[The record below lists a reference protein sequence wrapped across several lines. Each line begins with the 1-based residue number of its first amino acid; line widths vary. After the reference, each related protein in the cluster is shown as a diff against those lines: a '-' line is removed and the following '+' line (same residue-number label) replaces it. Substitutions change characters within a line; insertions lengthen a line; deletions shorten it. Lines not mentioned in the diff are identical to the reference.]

1 MPYKT
6 ILQFVQSIIN
16 SVQNTGIYIVKNL
29 QQLQG
34 KTYNV
39 KVINPQEKVIV
50 TGKVEVDQ
58 TKVIAQVRN
67 TTSAIRTLRETVKT
81 LKEVSIKNFPAYPKF
96 PEIKFPT
103 TIGINNLP
111 KETKISNFQELSGDF
126 TKLREAVER
135 LKIVPKVEVKSPTV
149 TVKAPIVNVPEQPR
163 PIVNVLPPDL
173 SKLTEIIEFFNNLG
187 VKNPLPVRLSDGK
200 RFYNALEKMA
210 EIYAGS
216 SFSAFQDSTG
226 QDARA
231 MINRDHNLQVVS
243 AEKWITS
250 DVYTSGEYTY
260 ICEETRDSE
269 WRIKRI
275 ISGAEYTPMRFATPV
290 NNPTITSYGQA
301 VADYVNL
308 EYGRISEV

>member
-6 ILQFVQSIIN
+6 ILQFVQSVID

-39 KVINPQEKVIV
+39 KVINPQEKVTV
-50 TGKVEVDQ
+50 AGKVEVDQ

-81 LKEVSIKNFPAYPKF
+81 LKEVSVKNFPVYPKF

-111 KETKISNFQELSGDF
+111 KETKISNFEELSTQF
-126 TKLREAVER
+126 VKITNAIER

-149 TVKAPIVNVPEQPR
+149 TVKAPIVNIPEQPK

-173 SKLTEIIEFFNNLG
+173 SKLTEIIEFFNSLG

-200 RFYNALEKMA
+200 RFYTALEKMA

-216 SFSAFQDSTG
+216 SFSAFQDNQGNDS
-226 QDARA
+226 RA
-231 MINRDHNLQVVS
+231 MINRDHNIQVVS
-243 AEKWITS
+243 TDTWITS
-250 DVYTSGEYTY
+250 EVYTSGEYSY
-260 ICEETRDSE
+260 VCQETRDGE
-269 WRIKRI
+269 WRILRI
-275 ISGAEYTPMRFATPV
+275 ISTAEYTPMRFATPV

-301 VADYVNL
+301 IADYANL